1 MVHPVRNGNGKTLL
15 SQQSVNTAVKS
26 ICDIMRRS
34 NCAGAL
40 QYVPELTWILFLRI
54 LDERELQEKE
64 EAEAVGADFSP
75 SLESPYRWQDWAA
88 PGGAKRRQ
96 LQNSTLNAF
105 LSFVNGELIPYLKG
119 LRDKPGAMPRQ
130 KVISEIMSSI
140 EHVRID
146 TERNLLDVLDKVH
159 TISNANVDQTHVFLL
174 SQVYE
179 GLLLKMGEKNNDG
192 GQFFTPREVIRA
204 MVRAIDPQVGETIYD
219 PACGTGGFLAQSYEY
234 ITRNLGREA
243 TADQI
248 ETLKQRTFYGKEKEN
263 MIYPIALAN
272 LILQGIDQPNLWHG
286 NTLTGGETYGGL
298 FQGAPA
304 LFDVILTN
312 PPFGGKE
319 GKDAQTRFAY
329 KTSAT
334 QVLFLQHVIDSL
346 KKGGR
351 CGMVI
356 DEGVLFR
363 TNETSFVQ
371 TKRKLLDEC
380 DLWCIVSLPAGT
392 FSQAGGGVKAN
403 LLFFTKGKPT
413 EHIWYYDLSDIKV
426 RKKSPLT
433 LAHFEEFFKLLPS
446 RSDSEH
452 SWTVNRQD
460 IEAKNYD
467 IKAVNPNRKDTTD
480 TRTPEEL
487 LDIIEAKGHEV
498 EEAAETLIKI
508 IKRQLHYKRRDI
520 NIKSSEGAAEIICKD
535 FDVTVTLCQ
544 ELSDPAEYLLR
555 TEVYNIRNPRIVE
568 TPDFDNAFKDTF
580 DSLIFEF
587 DKQIDIKKIIDRIE
601 DVDNE
606 NIEVEYPDDCSSCN
620 ISIKGFDADIMI
632 DDWRLTILRNR
643 KTDPLQLVGYFLKTQ
658 KLLVNTYS
666 IKELPMG
673 K

>member
-15 SQQSVNTAVKS
+15 TQQSVNVAVKS

-64 EAEAVGADFSP
+64 EAEAVGADFSA
-75 SLESPYRWQDWAA
+75 SIESPYRWQDWAA
-88 PGGAKRRQ
+88 PAGAKRRQ

-105 LSFVNGELIPYLKG
+105 LGFVNGELIPYLKG

-159 TISNANVDQTHVFLL
+159 TISNGNVDQTHVFLL

-204 MVRAIDPQVGETIYD
+204 MVRAINPQIGETIYD

-234 ITRNLGREA
+234 VTSNLRRDA
-243 TADQI
+243 IADQI
-248 ETLKQRTFYGKEKEN
+248 EILKQRTFYGREKEN

-272 LILQGIDQPNLWHG
+272 LILHGIDQPNLWHG

-329 KTSAT
+329 KTGAT

-380 DLWCIVSLPAGT
+380 DLWCIVSLPPGT

-413 EHIWYYDLSDIKV
+413 ERIWYYDLSDVKV
-426 RKKSPLT
+426 LKKSPLT
-433 LAHFEEFFKLLPS
+433 LANFEDFFKLLPS
-446 RSDSEH
+446 RSDSER
-452 SWTVNRQD
+452 SWSINRQD

-467 IKAVNPNRKDTTD
+467 IKAVNPNWKDTED
-480 TRTPEEL
+480 TQTPEEL
-487 LDIIEAKGHEV
+487 MDIIEAKGREV
-498 EEAAETLIKI
+498 AVALA
-508 IKRQLHYKRRDI
+508 
-520 NIKSSEGAAEIICKD
+520 S
-535 FDVTVTLCQ
+535 
-544 ELSDPAEYLLR
+544 LR
-555 TEVYNIRNPRIVE
+555 
-568 TPDFDNAFKDTF
+568 
-580 DSLIFEF
+580 
-587 DKQIDIKKIIDRIE
+587 KK
-601 DVDNE
+601 
-606 NIEVEYPDDCSSCN
+606 
-620 ISIKGFDADIMI
+620 
-632 DDWRLTILRNR
+632 
-643 KTDPLQLVGYFLKTQ
+643 
-658 KLLVNTYS
+658 
-666 IKELPMG
+666 
-673 K
+673 